1 MSESQVWDLR
11 INGVGALGAPFARGR
26 MDAASTVLVH
36 AAPQVLDV
44 SVHDDSGNVVAAGAS
59 LTRTADTPIAR
70 LRVHGATIEREDV
83 WPTEADT
90 GTPVI
95 LMGGEIGVLQ
105 RWWNS
110 DDRQEWRWSIELYN
124 HR

>member
-11 INGVGALGAPFARGR
+11 INGVGAQGAPFARGR

-44 SVHDDSGNVVAAGAS
+44 SVQDDAGNVVAAGTS